1 MTDILTLVQFVV
13 NLLLSFPQS
22 IVSWFVYSIVSLLYP
37 IILALNIIYSDVNYI
52 YTVVIQFANVFIRMP
67 KWAGMIVTNW
77 TPSAAPT
84 GALAESSLSI
94 PFSLA
99 PLHPA
104 NSAYTLL
111 SVAAL
116 LLSIGIEC
124 VLSLVYLV
132 VWVYKKIPF
141 GLGGH

>member
-1 MTDILTLVQFVV
+1 M
-13 NLLLSFPQS
+13 
-22 IVSWFVYSIVSLLYP
+22 LYP